1 MRYLQQ
7 TSSEK
12 TRNYRIQIAQQKNDL
27 NDLENILKKI
37 DNDESLEESQRK
49 SLRISCNDAIDA
61 SLASLKEQANKHCKI
76 NKRAI

>member
-7 TSSEK
+7 TSYAK
-12 TRNYRIQIAQQKNDL
+12 TRNYRIQIAQQKDDL
-27 NDLENILKKI
+27 NALENVLKKI

-61 SLASLKEQANKHCKI
+61 SLGSLKERANKHCKI

>member
-1 MRYLQQ
+1 MLNVHKARQ
-7 TSSEK
+7 EP
-12 TRNYRIQIAQQKNDL
+12 TRKYRILISQSRDDL
-27 NDLENILKKI
+27 QVLENILKKI

-61 SLASLKEQANKHCKI
+61 SFASLKERANKHCKI